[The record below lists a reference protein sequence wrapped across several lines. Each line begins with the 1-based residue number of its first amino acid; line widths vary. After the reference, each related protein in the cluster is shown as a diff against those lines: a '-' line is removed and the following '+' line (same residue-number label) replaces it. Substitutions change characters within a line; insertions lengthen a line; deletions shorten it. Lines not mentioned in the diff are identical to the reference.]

1 MNMRRRGGAA
11 LTVDAGGPPS
21 LRCQPARRDHNP
33 HSGWPRTQA
42 PAVAAWT
49 TGLDAVWRVLRRLES
64 AAWMARRLAAL
75 QAAVLAQ
82 LFARIDEALLESLLR
97 RPRAGASPFGE
108 EWKRGVV

>member
-1 MNMRRRGGAA
+1 M
-11 LTVDAGGPPS
+11 
-21 LRCQPARRDHNP
+21 
-33 HSGWPRTQA
+33 
-42 PAVAAWT
+42 AAWT